1 MERGATQMSF
11 VESGD
16 WKREDTRP
24 DHEAVPVSPTL
35 HWRLT
40 FVGRRRVQSVWLDHS
55 LNIGRAP
62 EAHIV
67 LDDSAVSRLHATID
81 FRRPE
86 QPTIVDRDSRNGLW
100 VQGVRVPHA
109 ALSPGAA
116 IRLGRH
122 WLLVERGVR
131 DNVRAGQSLAA
142 AALDRALYRAVA
154 AQLPVLM
161 LGPTGVGKSHHA
173 LQLVARARPTDPLVS
188 LNCAELSP
196 TLVEA
201 ELFGA
206 EKGAYTG
213 ANQARPG
220 LFEQADGGVLFLD
233 EVGTLSPDLQAK
245 LLHVLETGRVRR
257 VGSTRWRTVKF
268 ALMAATNLDLKQA
281 VMSGAF
287 REDLYHRL
295 AGHVIEIPALT
306 ERRVDLP
313 TLVNTLQPDAGWHE
327 LSVAQ
332 QRHVLNHPWPGNI
345 RELRYWLR
353 GSSSQAPMPV
363 ELTSEEA
370 ADPDSIRRPTPA
382 SSRVVD
388 TITQPALA
396 VGETGHPPTSGAVP
410 VYLPYRA
417 ASHSTPDPAADSVD
431 SPGPNPVDTSTGPI
445 ETVPLEKIDPAE
457 ASTPLSATLR
467 RRRPG
472 PRADIP
478 DASELN
484 QLLAQHGGN
493 VTAVARA
500 LGKGPTQIRRWLGL
514 S

>member
-1 MERGATQMSF
+1 
-11 VESGD
+11 
-16 WKREDTRP
+16 
-24 DHEAVPVSPTL
+24 
-35 HWRLT
+35 
-40 FVGRRRVQSVWLDHS
+40 
-55 LNIGRAP
+55 
-62 EAHIV
+62 
-67 LDDSAVSRLHATID
+67 
-81 FRRPE
+81 
-86 QPTIVDRDSRNGLW
+86 VDRDSRNGLW

-109 ALSPGAA
+109 ALSPGIA

-206 EKGAYTG
+206 EKGANTG

-353 GSSSQAPMPV
+353 GSSSQPPMPV

-388 TITQPALA
+388 TITQPAPVLA
-396 VGETGHPPTSGAVP
+396 GPDAPGPTPVETG
-410 VYLPYRA
+410 
-417 ASHSTPDPAADSVD
+417 
-431 SPGPNPVDTSTGPI
+431 TGRI
-445 ETVPLEKIDPAE
+445 ETVPLGELDPPE
-457 ASTPLSATLR
+457 LSTPMSATLR

-472 PRADIP
+472 PRAHIP
-478 DASELN
+478 DASQLH
-484 QLLAQHGGN
+484 QLLHEHGGS
-493 VTAVARA
+493 VTAVAPP

-514 S
+514 A